1 MTNLFKP
8 SNTSINPENL
18 VKIDL
23 IDSEISWLEAAAQKI
38 GTIVC
43 LNFIKY

>member
-1 MTNLFKP
+1 M
-8 SNTSINPENL
+8 SINPENL

-23 IDSEISWLEAAAQKI
+23 IDSEIAWLEAAPQKYGVAQKI